1 MHGEILNL
9 LDRHLS
15 ELQALRR
22 ELSGHRAAA
31 PGERRRVAAATASA
45 AERYAQTLSTLLTN
59 VDGQQ
64 PSAPGSVSR

>member
-9 LDRHLS
+9 LDNHLY

-31 PGERRRVAAATASA
+31 LGERREVATATASA
-45 AERYAQTLSTLLTN
+45 AERYARTLSALLAN
-59 VDGQQ
+59 DDGQE
-64 PSAPGSVSR
+64 VSPL

>member
-9 LDRHLS
+9 LDGHLS

-31 PGERRRVAAATASA
+31 PGERREVAAATASA
-45 AERYAQTLSTLLTN
+45 AERYARALSSMLTA
-59 VDGQQ
+59 DDDRRAL
-64 PSAPGSVSR
+64 AP